1 MPRGQEFSKEFKQL
15 AFSIIEFVEK
25 EKSGPSIPLNNVNGR
40 LQALLGI
47 SERSVYYLKSEL
59 KALVKEQEDSTR
71 LRRSSSASSPS
82 VLPSPSSPKK
92 QNAGRPK
99 IQLTTLEQDT
109 IRLTFHLLLKDK
121 IYPTLENLLS
131 ALLAQEPD
139 FPIRSRMS
147 LHRQLK
153 LIGFKY
159 RQTKKAN
166 VLMDA
171 TAFQAQRAV
180 YFRKLEELRSSKAV
194 LYYHD
199 ETWMNRNE
207 EKTVSGL
214 MMKDLVAF
222 EIVKEKDSG
231 WQ

>member
-1 MPRGQEFSKEFKQL
+1 
-15 AFSIIEFVEK
+15 
-25 EKSGPSIPLNNVNGR
+25 
-40 LQALLGI
+40 
-47 SERSVYYLKSEL
+47 
-59 KALVKEQEDSTR
+59 
-71 LRRSSSASSPS
+71 
-82 VLPSPSSPKK
+82 
-92 QNAGRPK
+92 AGRPK

-180 YFRKLEELRSSKAV
+180 YFRKLDELRSSKAV

-207 EKTVSGL
+207 EKTVIWFDNEGFGRLRNSEGKGQRLAISGL
-214 MMKDLVAF
+214 ISLSGFHLRLLDMFKCDKVHS
-222 EIVKEKDSG
+222 VDSKYFVEWMETTTSTLRAEHG
-231 WQ
+231 KATPIAISIDNAT